1 MVHFKLLTLPLAQ
14 GADAEPDW
22 RRPRTRSCREPFLL
36 TPAAG
41 PSQMS
46 TPARPEGVE
55 FRASETPPAGTQV
68 PKRRFGRTE
77 IMMPILTCGGCVVFR
92 SSF

>member
-1 MVHFKLLTLPLAQ
+1 
-14 GADAEPDW
+14 
-22 RRPRTRSCREPFLL
+22 
-36 TPAAG
+36 
-41 PSQMS
+41 MS